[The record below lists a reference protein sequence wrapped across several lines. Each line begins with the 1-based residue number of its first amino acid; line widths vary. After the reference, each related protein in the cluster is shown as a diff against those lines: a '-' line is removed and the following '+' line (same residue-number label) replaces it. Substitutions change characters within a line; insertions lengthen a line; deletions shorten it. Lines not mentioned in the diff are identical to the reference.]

1 MLAKAAVIAVAVL
14 GLLIAPPIGFAQAPQ
29 TAGSHIGT
37 LIREAIEVALP
48 NTTKLIDASFGRTD
62 RADKAAVKVAS
73 DTQAASARQAANA
86 KLQGL
91 SDIATELS
99 VVGQYL
105 EQTVPASQKV
115 ARLLSQLDGPTGTAG
130 AADLKRDWED
140 LDKLLQKLSEIKM
153 SEITKVDVVL
163 RIRLLEVRGIYNANR
178 SAIRRPLYGNDIPAL
193 KSQLRAIS
201 SLLNS
206 VVSIAGIEITNLQDG
221 LESVVKSTGMTPHGG
236 STSARVAAFS
246 EAAGDDVAAAR
257 RTLTKSPSAR

>member
-1 MLAKAAVIAVAVL
+1 MLAKDAVIAVVVP
-14 GLLIAPPIGFAQAPQ
+14 GLFIAPAIGSAQAPQ
-29 TAGSHIGT
+29 TAASHIGT

-62 RADKAAVKVAS
+62 RADKTAVKAAS
-73 DTQAASARQAANA
+73 DTQAASARKAANA

-130 AADLKRDWED
+130 AAGLKSDWDD
-140 LDKLLQKLSEIKM
+140 LDKLLQKLTEIKM
-153 SEITKVDVVL
+153 SEIAKVDVVL

-178 SAIRRPLYGNDIPAL
+178 SAIRSTLYGNDIPAL
-193 KSQLRAIS
+193 RSQLRGLS

-206 VVSIAGIEITNLQDG
+206 VVSIAGIEIANLQNG
-221 LESVVKSTGMTPHGG
+221 LESVVKSTGMTLEGG
-236 STSARVAAFS
+236 SPSARVAVFS
-246 EAAGDDVAAAR
+246 KAAGDDVAAAR